1 MLECSICAQPVHLV
15 MHPNPTETK
24 LSLWLQVMC
33 VQIRCTSLR
42 AEDVA
47 VESSTLHYQ
56 IAFSHGIN
64 HAHPADLV

>member
-1 MLECSICAQPVHLV
+1 MLKCSICAQLVHLV

-24 LSLWLQVMC
+24 LSLWLQAMC
-33 VQIRCTSLR
+33 TQMWYTSLS

-47 VESSTLHYQ
+47 VELATLHYQ